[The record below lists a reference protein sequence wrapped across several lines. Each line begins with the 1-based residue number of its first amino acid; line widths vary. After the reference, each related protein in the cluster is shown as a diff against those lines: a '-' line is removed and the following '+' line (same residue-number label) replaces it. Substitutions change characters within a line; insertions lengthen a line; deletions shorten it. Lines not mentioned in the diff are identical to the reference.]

1 MDILQFVYLRHLFC
15 VKNKC
20 YEKEDFYSVSIGINH
35 IDFYNVRV
43 CATPVPVHFDVGI
56 IDPTSDQDEPQ
67 RSPATVPSVEIEDNT
82 LIFITSCDGM
92 ELRLVNEEDETVFMT
107 IISGST
113 LVLPSTLYGDYQLQ
127 IISEN
132 YIFYGDI
139 TL

>member
-1 MDILQFVYLRHLFC
+1 MKKRIFIQFALVLTVLIFT
-15 VKNKC
+15 
-20 YEKEDFYSVSIGINH
+20 
-35 IDFYNVRV
+35 NVRV

-67 RSPATVPSVEIEDNT
+67 RSTVTVPSVEIEDNVLT
-82 LIFITSCDGM
+82 FITSCDGM
-92 ELRLVNEEDETVFMT
+92 EFRLVNEEDETVFTT

-113 LVLPSTLYGDYQLQ
+113 LVLPSSLYGDYQVQ
-127 IISEN
+127 IICEN

>member
-1 MDILQFVYLRHLFC
+1 MKKRIFIQLALVLTILTFT
-15 VKNKC
+15 
-20 YEKEDFYSVSIGINH
+20 
-35 IDFYNVRV
+35 NVRV

-139 TL
+139 TF

>member
-1 MDILQFVYLRHLFC
+1 MKKRFFIQLALVLTLLIFT
-15 VKNKC
+15 
-20 YEKEDFYSVSIGINH
+20 
-35 IDFYNVRV
+35 NVRV

-56 IDPTSDQDEPQ
+56 IDPTDNQDEPQ
-67 RSPATVPSVEIEDNT
+67 RSTVTVPSVEIEDNVLT
-82 LIFITSCDGM
+82 FFTFCNGM
-92 ELRLVNEEDETVFMT
+92 ELRLVNEEDETVFTT

-113 LVLPSTLYGDYQLQ
+113 LVLPTFLYGDYQLQ